1 MQTSKPQQTFT
12 LKDLSGQDIEAIM
25 TGLGELQAKQSR
37 TVMNKLETQ
46 IVQQLQVQELQK
58 QSLAKSNSNEE

>member
-1 MQTSKPQQTFT
+1 MQVSNQQVFL

-37 TVMNKLETQ
+37 RLMNKLEAQ